1 MVRNRR
7 RRRRGKRSFL
17 KSLALVVLAI
27 PLLYLAAAVVG
38 SLIPVNRDWHE
49 PGSGVTVYLADNGV
63 HADLILPVAAEGLDW
78 HPLLP
83 ARDVI
88 DNSDAQYVA
97 FGAGERAVY
106 LDTPT
111 WSDLKLGTALH
122 ALGGGERVVHVEWV
136 RDPSYATQAIRLTPE
151 EYRRLWAAIRAEF
164 RLDPRGRPQRI
175 DHPGYGPADAFYL
188 GIGKAS
194 ALSTCNVWVADR
206 LRVAGV
212 KAPLWSPFVQG
223 LVRWYRPTPA

>member
-164 RLDPRGRPQRI
+164 RLDRRGRPQRI

-212 KAPLWSPFVQG
+212 EAPLWSPFVQG

>member
-164 RLDPRGRPQRI
+164 RLDPSGRPQRI